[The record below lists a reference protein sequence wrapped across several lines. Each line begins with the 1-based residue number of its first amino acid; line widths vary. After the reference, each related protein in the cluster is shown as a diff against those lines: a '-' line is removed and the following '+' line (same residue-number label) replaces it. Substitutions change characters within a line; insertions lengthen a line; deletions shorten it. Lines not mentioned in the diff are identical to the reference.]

1 MSPYLEAVVAK
12 VNSFSDDLWDNLD
25 HVPKLPA
32 DAGKSLLTHFIELSC
47 QCQNV
52 ANINLGRH
60 AILSLPRDWV
70 TSKIQSVANEQLD
83 LNVEWEYRRLLELY
97 KQLDK
102 DLCNA
107 QIALGLSS
115 RDPEIVAAAV
125 EFRDHMKA
133 K

>member
-12 VNSFSDDLWDNLD
+12 VNSYSDNLWDNP
-25 HVPKLPA
+25 HQVPNLSA
-32 DAGKSLLTHFIELSC
+32 DASRSLLTHFIELSC

-60 AILSLPRDWV
+60 AILSLPREWV
-70 TSKIQSVANEQLD
+70 TNEIQSVAIEQLD
-83 LNVEWEYRRLLELY
+83 LNDEWEYRRLLELY
-97 KQLDK
+97 EQLDK

-107 QIALGLSS
+107 QITLGLSS
-115 RDPEIVAAAV
+115 SDPEIVAAAV
-125 EFRDHMKA
+125 EFRDDLKA